1 MKYDI
6 YIYTETIL
14 VLVQLFSK
22 MQGKKGTKPDGI
34 CDEDGGL
41 GESIKPYYLSSC
53 CYELIITLANVLY
66 EENAHNNHTKIPL
79 FSQTHHFPQ

>member
-6 YIYTETIL
+6 YIETIL

-34 CDEDGGL
+34 CDENGGL
-41 GESIKPYYLSSC
+41 WESIKPYYYLSSC
-53 CYELIITLANVLY
+53 CYELITLANVLY
-66 EENAHNNHTKIPL
+66 EENAHIHHTKIPL
-79 FSQTHHFPQ
+79 FSQTQCFPQ